1 MTSDPQEDASARAE
15 RRIFNRRKFQGIL
28 EIEWGSAT
36 LKASVRD
43 LGPQGLFVELVP
55 PLWVGAMFSARLVL
69 DPPLQM
75 ICTVCRVEP
84 VTGFAV
90 AFKLPEESGKAQL
103 EELLA
108 ALPKV

>member
-1 MTSDPQEDASARAE
+1 MTSEPQVDASARAE
-15 RRIFNRRKFQGIL
+15 RRLFNRRKFQGTI
-28 EIEWGSAT
+28 EIEWGSTT

-55 PLWVGAMFSARLVL
+55 PLWVGATFSARLVL

-84 VTGFAV
+84 VAGFAV
-90 AFKLPEESGKAQL
+90 AFNLPEESGKAQL
-103 EELLA
+103 VKLLA
-108 ALPKV
+108 ELPKV

>member
-1 MTSDPQEDASARAE
+1 MTSEPQVDASVRAD
-15 RRIFNRRKFQGIL
+15 RRIFNRRKFQGTL

-36 LKASVRD
+36 LKALVRD

-55 PLWVGAMFSARLVL
+55 PLWVGATFSARLDL

-84 VTGFAV
+84 GTGFAV
-90 AFKLPEESGKAQL
+90 AFNLPEESGKAQL

-108 ALPKV
+108 ALPRV

>member
-1 MTSDPQEDASARAE
+1 MTSEPQVDASARVE
-15 RRIFNRRKFQGIL
+15 RRQFNRRKFQGTI

-55 PLWVGAMFSARLVL
+55 PLWVGATFSARLVL

-75 ICTVCRVEP
+75 TCTVCRVEP
-84 VTGFAV
+84 VAGFAV
-90 AFKLPEESGKAQL
+90 AFNLPEESGKAQL
-103 EELLA
+103 VELLA
-108 ALPKV
+108 TLPKV